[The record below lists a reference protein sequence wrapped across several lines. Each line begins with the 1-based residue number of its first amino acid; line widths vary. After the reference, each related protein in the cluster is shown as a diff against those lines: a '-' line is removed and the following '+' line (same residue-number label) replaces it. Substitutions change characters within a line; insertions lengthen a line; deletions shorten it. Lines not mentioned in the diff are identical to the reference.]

1 LRRLAF
7 TPTAQYSARNT
18 ITHPLSLSRFLKTK
32 AAFHTFALLALLV
45 SALAPPGF
53 MPTQTASGFAIK
65 LCSGHANNLL
75 TIAPDDPD
83 YALLK
88 LVYGGR
94 QDETPEPASKQETSA
109 CAFGST
115 FGPAAEA
122 PVASL
127 PTLQPATHEPS
138 EPRRFALRNRIN
150 IPPATGPPVMSQNI

>member
-1 LRRLAF
+1 MTR
-7 TPTAQYSARNT
+7 
-18 ITHPLSLSRFLKTK
+18 HLSLSRFLKTK
-32 AAFHTFALLALLV
+32 SAFHAFALLALLV
-45 SALAPPGF
+45 NALAPQGF
-53 MPTQTASGFAIK
+53 MPTQTTDGFAIR

-88 LVYGGR
+88 LVYGGK
-94 QDETPEPASKQETSA
+94 QDETPEPSPKQDTSA
-109 CAFGST
+109 CAFAFGSA

-122 PVASL
+122 PVLSL

-150 IPPATGPPVMSQNI
+150 IPPATGPPETSQTI

>member
-1 LRRLAF
+1 M
-7 TPTAQYSARNT
+7 
-18 ITHPLSLSRFLKTK
+18 THHLSLSRFLKTYP
-32 AAFHTFALLALLV
+32 AIHAFALLALII
-45 SALAPPGF
+45 SALAPQGF

-88 LVYGGR
+88 LVYGGK
-94 QDETPEPASKQETSA
+94 QDDTPEPASKQDMSA
-109 CAFGST
+109 CAFAFGSA

-122 PVASL
+122 PALSL
-127 PTLQPATHEPS
+127 PTLQPAPHESS

-150 IPPATGPPVMSQNI
+150 IPPATGPPVISQNI